1 MNRFI
6 VLLLSVLLCGCSG
19 SKSLMNPKDGSY
31 DYYALKDALAIYMN
45 KPVTLH
51 VGDVEIQC
59 VMAGLESDRLI
70 IRQGE
75 RTQEIPVRAISRI
88 ELDEI
93 ARSLLSTG
101 GVSALGGVAGWLAG
115 KLVSSKVLA
124 SEWQKFKDNDQQIA
138 AATAGATVGFL
149 AGAWFGSR
157 RATASMV
164 INPNVEPLILD
175 RSVGRSISELQRQK
189 YGLFEDLPMKGTES
203 VVRVQIMQYGPTDY
217 LVLYNSV
224 EQPELPKYAYDGRAL
239 TIEIPASE
247 VKLSWMPV
255 KREYLVKEQNKIHNK
270 LDNQDNQLKY
280 RLFQQ

>member
-6 VLLLSVLLCGCSG
+6 VLILSALLCGCSG

-138 AATAGATVGFL
+138 AAAAGATVGFL

-164 INPNVEPLILD
+164 INPDVEPLILD